1 MPYVIS
7 CACGVAVQGDS
18 RDEVLGKAEAHQED
32 HEDES
37 VAVPRDVLARMIEQV

>member
-1 MPYVIS
+1 MPFVIT

-32 HEDES
+32 HEDAS
-37 VAVPRDVLARMIEQV
+37 MAVPRGVLERMIEQV